1 MIERNIGKNKLKAR
15 RMHKAQGAESNLSF
29 IQLANE
35 AREPDT
41 NGGLMEGKNFSQQA
55 MLTQDFPFASLRF
68 PPLFWRKLLLQRR
81 GETLR
86 LTLSGGFLSGSE
98 VIKTE
103 GRTSSIK
110 DPQQERTD

>member
-41 NGGLMEGKNFSQQA
+41 NGGLMEGKNFPQQA
-55 MLTQDFPFASLRF
+55 MLTQGFPLHRSRPPFILEEAS
-68 PPLFWRKLLLQRR
+68 PP
-81 GETLR
+81 ETAKR
-86 LTLSGGFLSGSE
+86 
-98 VIKTE
+98 
-103 GRTSSIK
+103 
-110 DPQQERTD
+110 P

>member
-41 NGGLMEGKNFSQQA
+41 NGGLMEGKNFPQQA
-55 MLTQDFPFASLRF
+55 MLTQGFPFHRSCPPFILEEAS
-68 PPLFWRKLLLQRR
+68 PP
-81 GETLR
+81 ETAKR
-86 LTLSGGFLSGSE
+86 PWS
-98 VIKTE
+98 
-103 GRTSSIK
+103 
-110 DPQQERTD
+110 

>member
-41 NGGLMEGKNFSQQA
+41 NGGLMEGKSFSQQA
-55 MLTQDFPFASLRF
+55 LLTQGFPFASLQS
-68 PPLFWRKLLLQRR
+68 PLYSGGSLSSRDGQ
-81 GETLR
+81 ETLI
-86 LTLSGGFLSGSE
+86 LTLSD
-98 VIKTE
+98 IK
-103 GRTSSIK
+103 G
-110 DPQQERTD
+110 PQQERTD